1 MNIRARLAIKL
12 ALWVGGQDYRLML
25 MDTVAGM
32 VESIVTEKTQVV
44 ILEGPTIKPTS

>member
-12 ALWVGGQDYRLML
+12 ALWVGGQDYRQML
-25 MDTVAGM
+25 MDTVAEM

-44 ILEGPTIKPTS
+44 ILEGPTIKPSS